1 MLYERMLIRNIKCS
15 KSESKWN
22 PRTQPSSW
30 VLLWGKHFAFIL
42 GFEIGQP
49 SWCFPWLY
57 HCCVRLF
64 VTPWTLAHQAPL
76 FMEFSRQ
83 EYWSGLPCSSPGELP
98 DPGIKSE
105 LLTLQTDS
113 LLSEPPGKPPQ
124 MNYLS
129 SNPCLRV
136 FFWEESHYD
145 RTHTHARFWLM

>member
-1 MLYERMLIRNIKCS
+1 MSRCLLTAATCPLIS
-15 KSESKWN
+15 WHWSPSL
-22 PRTQPSSW
+22 PRPPPT
-30 VLLWGKHFAFIL
+30 L
-42 GFEIGQP
+42 P

-57 HCCVRLF
+57 HCRVRLF
-64 VTPWTLAHQAPL
+64 VTPWTVAHQAPL

-145 RTHTHARFWLM
+145 RTHTHTRTLLINVISIVCVSDGLTQK